1 MGVRTIFNVLG
12 PLANPA
18 NANMQLLGVY
28 DVALVDTMAEVLNQL
43 QMERALV
50 FGGNDGL
57 DEITLTTTSE
67 VAELRDGK
75 VTHFKFDPKD
85 YGFEYCTNEDLVG
98 GEPAENAAIALAILS
113 GEKGPKRDT
122 VLLNAGMAIY
132 LANDDYT
139 IAEGI
144 KCAAELIDSGAALG
158 KLKQFITASQEATR

>member
-18 NANMQLLGVY
+18 NAADMQLLGVY

-75 VTHFKFDPKD
+75 VTHFTFDPKD
-85 YGFEYCTNEDLVG
+85 YGFEYCHSR
-98 GEPAENAAIALAILS
+98 S
-113 GEKGPKRDT
+113 GWRGT
-122 VLLNAGMAIY
+122 G
-132 LANDDYT
+132 
-139 IAEGI
+139 
-144 KCAAELIDSGAALG
+144 
-158 KLKQFITASQEATR
+158 